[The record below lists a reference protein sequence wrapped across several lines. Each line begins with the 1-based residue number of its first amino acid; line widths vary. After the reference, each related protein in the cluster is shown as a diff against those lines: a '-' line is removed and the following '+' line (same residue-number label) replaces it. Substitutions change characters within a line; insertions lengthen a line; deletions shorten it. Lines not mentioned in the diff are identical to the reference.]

1 MQQRTPMKRST
12 KPMART
18 PFKRKPA
25 VAVAGVLRVD
35 AVQRE
40 ARTRKPMKSRRRALT
55 KIQKAARGQEC
66 RLRFAGVCNRD
77 PATVVLCHDNRIES
91 GKGMSLKAPDT
102 AACFGCSSCH
112 DVLDGRAPRPP
123 GLTLD
128 AMHARL
134 DCAIEETHVEL
145 RAQGLMA

>member
-1 MQQRTPMKRST
+1 MKRSPIARKT
-12 KPMART
+12 PIART

-25 VAVAGVLRVD
+25 TAAAGVLRVA

-55 KIQKAARGQEC
+55 KIQKAARGQDC
-66 RLRFAGVCNRD
+66 MIDLASICNRD

-91 GKGMSLKAPDT
+91 GKGMGLKAPDT

-123 GLTLD
+123 GLTLASLYARFD
-128 AMHARL
+128 AAVGKTHA
-134 DCAIEETHVEL
+134 IL
-145 RAQGLMA
+145 RTKGLIT